1 MAKKGKELKFNL
13 YFNNDGE
20 KLETI
25 ITESILSYLKNDI
38 KGLTSN

>member
-1 MAKKGKELKFNL
+1 MRKGKEFKFNI

-25 ITESILSYLKNDI
+25 ITEAILHYLKNDI
-38 KGLTSN
+38 KGLISN